1 MASWKK
7 IIVSGSSAELANL
20 SVDSLSSGV
29 VTGAAGNLTT
39 TAINGTGN
47 IVATD
52 AASLTNL
59 VATGSFTGSFA
70 GDGSGL
76 TGIPSTLSIVD
87 QSSNTDTVDL
97 LSDQLTFSGSNGF
110 NFTVSDNKITL
121 NSPQNLGTADSPT
134 FATASLQGISLNNL
148 QINGNHAL
156 GDQLQSGGPLVIDAA
171 ALVITPETISSSLV
185 PIADAQH
192 DLGSL
197 TRKWNDVYA
206 RAFRPAT
213 ISGSTATLAILGDT
227 VDIDAASELSI
238 DAVNAITITSTN
250 NTVTVEGTTF
260 NGNDVTIPGNL
271 TVSGTQTNLNVANL
285 DVEDRYILLN
295 SGSATADSDSGIVF
309 GGTNGTQSS
318 GSGLIWDASYNSNDG
333 RLSVVTDMGSTD
345 AANVTPSYHV
355 AGVIEGTADE
365 ATGSLADHAGNIR
378 IDGGEI
384 FIYV

>member
-20 SVDSLSSGV
+20 SIDSLSSGV

-87 QSSNTDTVDL
+87 QSANTDTVDL

-121 NSPQNLGTADSPT
+121 NSPQNLGTADNPT

-156 GDQLQSGGPLVIDAA
+156 GDQLLSGGPLVIEAA

-185 PIADAQH
+185 PIADAKH

-197 TRKWNDVYA
+197 TRKWNDVHA

-213 ISGSTATLAILGDT
+213 ISGSTATLAIIGDA

-250 NTVTVEGTTF
+250 STVRVEGTTF

-355 AGVIEGTADE
+355 AGVIEGTADQ